1 MDQSAPLVIRADLD
15 EIPRVTAVL
24 DRIMRERG
32 FARDAILDLQLAVE
46 EVVANAI
53 IHGYRGEAGDVA
65 IIIHATDRVVE
76 VRIMD
81 RAPPFNPLSLPE
93 PDRTSDLTDRQIGGL
108 GIYLVRHVV
117 DDITYRYAGGKNIL
131 TVVKRKTG

>member
-93 PDRTSDLTDRQIGGL
+93 PDRTSDLTDRQIGASGYTWS
-108 GIYLVRHVV
+108 G
-117 DDITYRYAGGKNIL
+117 TSSM
-131 TVVKRKTG
+131 TSPTGMPAARTS